1 MNLRKRE
8 VTGLLVRFE
17 DGYYLSEHN
26 NKVDFNHAAIFRSAG
41 TAFNRA
47 DEFNESRSKSLGRKL
62 NYQLE
67 LTTIRYC
74 ETHNF
79 YSKNNPNAVKE
90 DAQ

>member
-1 MNLRKRE
+1 MELRKRE

-26 NKVDFNHAAIFRSAG
+26 NKVDFNHAAIFRSAK

-47 DEFNESRSKSLGRKL
+47 DEFNKCRSVNLGYKL

-79 YSKNNPNAVKE
+79 YSKKNPNAVE
-90 DAQ
+90 EE

>member
-1 MNLRKRE
+1 MKLRKRE
-8 VTGLLVRFE
+8 FTGLLVRFE

-26 NKVDFNHAAIFRSAG
+26 NKVDFNHAAIFRSAK

-47 DEFNESRSKSLGRKL
+47 DEFNKGRSINLGFKT

-79 YSKNNPNAVKE
+79 YSKKNPNAVEE
-90 DAQ
+90 DTQ